1 MAHAAVGMSSWR
13 SLACDLSGGGVQLSL
28 LARGNVW
35 HLSYRLGESC
45 VLNRGRFTCS
55 VLQASAEFHLLPL
68 STVQGKMQNS
78 GLFSQEVLV
87 PRSCLLCEAGKCL
100 CGGGRSHPEEAWAG
114 LLGTLEG
121 GGALLSQ
128 TRAGQGRWHL

>member
-68 STVQGKMQNS
+68 STVQGKTCKTQDFSPRRSLFHGPVSSVRQVNVS
-78 GLFSQEVLV
+78 VVEDGVTRKRHGLGS
-87 PRSCLLCEAGKCL
+87 
-100 CGGGRSHPEEAWAG
+100 
-114 LLGTLEG
+114 
-121 GGALLSQ
+121 
-128 TRAGQGRWHL
+128 